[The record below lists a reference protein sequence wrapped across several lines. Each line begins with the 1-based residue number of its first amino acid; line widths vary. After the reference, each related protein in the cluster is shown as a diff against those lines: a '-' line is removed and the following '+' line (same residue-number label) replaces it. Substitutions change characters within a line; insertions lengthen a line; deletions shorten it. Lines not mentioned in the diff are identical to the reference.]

1 MNCSVLSS
9 KFVHFVGS
17 RVDNEKDKPNLP
29 TKNTAKKIYLQFS
42 FFYRP
47 VYKTKGAGVTPC

>member
-17 RVDNEKDKPNLP
+17 RVDNLP